1 MIRIDF
7 AQGYARYEP
16 THPDDAHHHHQIVC
30 DQCGKVEP
38 FDDCDVDELSARI
51 EARSGFVVMRHQLE
65 LYGKCADCSRE
76 P

>member
-1 MIRIDF
+1 
-7 AQGYARYEP
+7 
-16 THPDDAHHHHQIVC
+16 
-30 DQCGKVEP
+30 
-38 FDDCDVDELSARI
+38 VDELSARI